1 MTILTMP
8 GSSSFIVLLNKANIM
23 QTNTSRIKVK
33 SSKPRKAYTEQQ
45 PKQGRKPE
53 RIVFYWES

>member
-1 MTILTMP
+1 
-8 GSSSFIVLLNKANIM
+8 M